1 LNKYGATYL
10 SFLHTPKLMKMMS
23 NISKLAT
30 LMIVCS
36 FLAGC
41 TDALPDPPSEEFED
55 ETTDSEWLVMTGD
68 FTLVMNNTTNDTLI
82 HAPTIW
88 LDVNTTHGA
97 IELQSFTYNI
107 THLSFEV
114 INNTVRFHN
123 YTWVNMQGYL
133 TQGNNYWSEGF
144 APEFGNAT
152 LHFAA
157 FPFDVTV
164 EYELVYRIWDGR
176 E

>member
-1 LNKYGATYL
+1 
-10 SFLHTPKLMKMMS
+10 
-23 NISKLAT
+23 
-30 LMIVCS
+30 MIVGA

-41 TDALPDPPSEEFED
+41 TEALPDPPSEEFEGQVSD
-55 ETTDSEWLVMTGD
+55 KEWTTLTGEFTVVMD
-68 FTLVMNNTTNDTLI
+68 NTTNETLI
-82 HAPTIW
+82 YAPTIL
-88 LDVNTTHGA
+88 LDVNTTYGA
-97 IELQSFTYNI
+97 IELQSFKYNI

-114 INNTVRFHN
+114 VDNSVIFNN
-123 YTWVNMQGYL
+123 YSWVNMQGYL
-133 TQGNNYWSEGF
+133 VQGGNYWSSGF

-164 EYELVYRIWDGR
+164 EYEVVYRVWDGR

>member
-1 LNKYGATYL
+1 MTNSINKL
-10 SFLHTPKLMKMMS
+10 L
-23 NISKLAT
+23 T
-30 LMIVCS
+30 LMIVGV

-41 TDALPDPPSEEFED
+41 TEALPDPPEEEFEGQIN
-55 ETTDSEWLVMTGD
+55 DSDWTVLAGE
-68 FTLVMNNTTNDTLI
+68 FTLVMNNSSNESLI

-88 LDVNTTHGA
+88 LDTNTTYGA

-114 INNTVRFHN
+114 INNSVIFSN
-123 YTWVNMQGYL
+123 YSWVDMQGYL
-133 TQGNNYWSEGF
+133 IQGGMYWSSGF

-164 EYELVYRIWDGR
+164 EYELVYRVWDGR
-176 E
+176 Q

>member
-1 LNKYGATYL
+1 MTNSMNKL
-10 SFLHTPKLMKMMS
+10 L
-23 NISKLAT
+23 T
-30 LMIVCS
+30 LMIVGA

-41 TDALPDPPSEEFED
+41 TEALPDPPSEEFEGQVSD
-55 ETTDSEWLVMTGD
+55 KEWTTLTGEFTVVMD
-68 FTLVMNNTTNDTLI
+68 NTTNETLI
-82 HAPTIW
+82 YAPTIL
-88 LDVNTTHGA
+88 LDVNTTYGA
-97 IELQSFTYNI
+97 IELQSFKYNI

-114 INNTVRFHN
+114 VDNSVIFNN
-123 YTWVNMQGYL
+123 YSWVNMQGYL
-133 TQGNNYWSEGF
+133 VQGNNYWSSGF

-164 EYELVYRIWDGR
+164 EYEVVYRVWDGR

>member
-1 LNKYGATYL
+1 
-10 SFLHTPKLMKMMS
+10 MKTS
-23 NISKLAT
+23 ISKAIV
-30 LMIVCS
+30 LMTVAAL
-36 FLAGC
+36 LAGC
-41 TDALPDPPSEEFED
+41 TEALPNPPEEEFEGQ
-55 ETTDSEWLVMTGD
+55 TTQADWGTMTGE
-68 FTLVMNNTTNDTLI
+68 FTLVMNNSSNESFI

-88 LDVNTTHGA
+88 VDVNTSYGA

-114 INNTVRFHN
+114 VNNSVIFSN
-123 YTWVNMQGYL
+123 YSWLGWQGYL
-133 TQGNNYWSEGF
+133 VQGDKYWSSGF

-164 EYELVYRIWDGR
+164 EYEVVYRVWDGR
-176 E
+176 Q